1 MTAAQDRPAQDRPA
15 QDRSAQDRSA
25 QRRPVRIANSSGFYG
40 DRAAAA
46 RDMVEGGPIDVL
58 TGDYLAELTML
69 ILWKAQQ
76 KDPAT
81 GYARTVLTQLEHVLG
96 TCLDR
101 GIKIVN
107 NAGGL
112 NPAGLAREFGA
123 LAGRLGLHPKISY
136 VTGDDLLPRLG
147 KFLSNGQALAH
158 LDTGQP
164 LSGAG
169 GKPVTANAYL
179 GGWGITEALAAGADI
194 VVCPRVTD
202 ASLVTGP
209 AAWWHGWRR
218 EDFGPLAGAV
228 VAGHVIECGPQAT
241 GGNYSFLDEI
251 TDRRYPGFPIAEVAA
266 DGSSVITKHP
276 GTGGLVSPGTVT
288 AQLLYEIAGA
298 GYANPDVVAHFDTVT
313 LGQDG
318 PDRVRLSG
326 TRGSAPPATAKVAI
340 NFLGGYRNTMTLV
353 LTGLDIEEKAV
364 WAEQELFGILG
375 GRDQFADVD
384 VRLLRFDRPDAPT
397 NEQATAHLRITVKD
411 PDPRKV
417 GRRFS
422 NATMELALGGYA
434 GFHTTTPPTPESAY
448 GVYWPA
454 LVPAA
459 EVPHA
464 VVLPDGTTVPITPTV
479 PAPSAVSAAPG
490 AADPEAADQEA
501 AAPRVGAAAGTAA
514 DPSPGRSFLARW
526 AGSAPPAPAT
536 RAATP
541 TSGSGPATRPPTPG
555 CATTSRSAGSG
566 CCCPSAPRSKCA
578 ASSCPT
584 SARSTSSSS
593 ACWGRAWPPP
603 PGRTP
608 RPRAW
613 ASICVPVTPRSR
625 RPCSDGARVTSAAAG
640 PTPAGQ
646 PGEQRSPGQQP
657 PDQRRRDPRRRQRI
671 LTAAAELVAERGY
684 QQVGMADI
692 GAAAGITGSAIYRHF
707 DGKSAVLVAMF
718 DHVIDDLS
726 REAGEI
732 VGAGGDALVILRG
745 LIATQ
750 VRFVLRDR
758 TLAQVYHNEVAN
770 LPEEDRHR
778 LRRKQRLYIEEW
790 VHVLAQL
797 RPDAGDATVR
807 ALVHASVGAIQS
819 VLFYQ
824 SGLADDQLA
833 TLMSSVAETSMF
845 AALLPRGDDPPLRLP
860 GGLPPEPPAPDSRLG
875 EDTPSA
881 RLPSLAKPVQS

>member
-1 MTAAQDRPAQDRPA
+1 MTAAQPQPV
-15 QDRSAQDRSA
+15 QPQPV
-25 QRRPVRIANSSGFYG
+25 QPQPEPRRPVRIANSSGFYG

-46 RDMVEGGPIDVL
+46 REMVEGGPIDVL

-76 KDPAT
+76 KDPAA
-81 GYARTVLTQLEHVLG
+81 GYARTVLAQLEHVLG

-123 LAGRLGLHPKISY
+123 LAERLGLQPQIAY

-147 KFLSNGQALAH
+147 QLLSNGEALAH

-179 GGWGITEALAAGADI
+179 GGWGITAALDAGADI

-218 EDFGPLAGAV
+218 EDFDQLAGAV
-228 VAGHVIECGPQAT
+228 LAGHVIECGPQAT

-288 AQLLYEIAGA
+288 AQLLYEIAEPR
-298 GYANPDVVAHFDTVT
+298 YANPDVVAHFDTVT
-313 LGQDG
+313 VGQDG

-326 TRGSAPPATAKVAI
+326 TRGSPPPATAKVAI

-353 LTGLDIEEKAV
+353 LTGLDIEDKAA

-375 GRDQFADVD
+375 GRGQFADVD

-434 GFHTTTPPTPESAY
+434 GFHTTTPPAPESAY

-459 EVPHA
+459 AVPHA
-464 VVLPDGTTVPITPTV
+464 VVLPDGATVPIAPT
-479 PAPSAVSAAPG
+479 APEDAAP
-490 AADPEAADQEA
+490 Q
-501 AAPRVGAAAGTAA
+501 AGG
-514 DPSPGRSFLARW
+514 PPV
-526 AGSAPPAPAT
+526 AGLPVA
-536 RAATP
+536 
-541 TSGSGPATRPPTPG
+541 GP
-555 CATTSRSAGSG
+555 
-566 CCCPSAPRSKCA
+566 
-578 ASSCPT
+578 
-584 SARSTSSSS
+584 
-593 ACWGRAWPPP
+593 
-603 PGRTP
+603 
-608 RPRAW
+608 
-613 ASICVPVTPRSR
+613 
-625 RPCSDGARVTSAAAG
+625 AAAG
-640 PTPAGQ
+640 PPVAG
-646 PGEQRSPGQQP
+646 P
-657 PDQRRRDPRRRQRI
+657 
-671 LTAAAELVAERGY
+671 
-684 QQVGMADI
+684 
-692 GAAAGITGSAIYRHF
+692 AAAGPS
-707 DGKSAVLVAMF
+707 VAAPLGR
-718 DHVIDDLS
+718 IC
-726 REAGEI
+726 
-732 VGAGGDALVILRG
+732 GARSGDKGGNANIGIWTRDPA
-745 LIATQ
+745 AYPW
-750 VRFVLRDR
+750 LRDYL
-758 TLAQVYHNEVAN
+758 TVARLRVL
-770 LPEEDRHR
+770 LPECAPLDV
-778 LRRKQRLYIEEW
+778 RRFELPNLSALNFVVVGLLGEG
-790 VHVLAQL
+790 VAAST
-797 RPDAGDATVR
+797 RPDPQAK
-807 ALVHASVGAIQS
+807 
-819 VLFYQ
+819 
-824 SGLADDQLA
+824 GLGEYLRSR
-833 TLMSSVAETSMF
+833 TAEIP
-845 AALLPRGDDPPLRLP
+845 AALLGRGGP
-860 GGLPPEPPAPDSRLG
+860 
-875 EDTPSA
+875 
-881 RLPSLAKPVQS
+881 